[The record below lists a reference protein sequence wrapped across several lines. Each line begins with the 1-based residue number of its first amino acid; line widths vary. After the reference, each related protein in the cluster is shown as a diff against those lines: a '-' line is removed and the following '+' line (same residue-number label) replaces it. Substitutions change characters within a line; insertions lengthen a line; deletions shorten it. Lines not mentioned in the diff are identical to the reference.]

1 MQAPGPNAFLVS
13 HDVTNALC
21 LPTAGIFNLVKDA
34 DKDRGLRKFTVGDWE
49 VDALGFD
56 EWMKAKTL
64 ELTDPPQAGLNGNF
78 ASKEWL
84 RDVVEYYRTNHN
96 YISPVSDDK
105 IGMVTMWHLLQ
116 EQLKRQTLAAIE
128 EDEDLSRMSSK
139 LNKIITTLENVNIT
153 REQESNDFQNA
164 LPEQKK
170 LKACNLK
177 AANSH
182 KHIREKISEATQC
195 AKGLAVQLEDLM
207 TERVVRRMLDEIL
220 TNVMKDT
227 REGAAQGPRAV
238 TMQEPFPERAAQ
250 GARADP
256 MLHTRR
262 RTLQPLEIPPK
273 PVLFVTPVQN
283 AHDSR
288 FPVPRR
294 SHSPRFA
301 WNPGQ
306 RSPMHSPSA
315 GITPKSAA
323 GTPRA
328 I

>member
-13 HDVTNALC
+13 HDVTNAPC
-21 LPTAGIFNLVKDA
+21 LPTAGIFNFAMNALERRHD
-34 DKDRGLRKFTVGDWE
+34 RKFTVGDWE

-64 ELTDPPQAGLNGNF
+64 ELTDPPQPGLNGNF
-78 ASKEWL
+78 ASREWL

-164 LPEQKK
+164 LPEGKK
-170 LKACNLK
+170 SKACNVK

-182 KHIREKISEATQC
+182 RHIRERISEAMQC

-238 TMQEPFPERAAQ
+238 TMLEPFPERAD
-250 GARADP
+250 R

-262 RTLQPLEIPPK
+262 RTLKPLEIPPK

-315 GITPKSAA
+315 GVTPKSAA